1 MSAPAS
7 APHGIHGDPRVPV
20 ISVSGLGV
28 RYGAVDALR
37 DVTLSVEPGRI
48 TGLLGM
54 NGSGKSSLFAALMG
68 TVKPVSGTI
77 RLFGEEPRIAR
88 GRNLVSYVPQSE
100 AVDWD
105 FPLSVADVVMTGRYG
120 RQGFTRRARPVD
132 RAAVDGALERVGLT
146 ELAGRQIGE
155 LSGGQRK
162 RAFVARGIAQ
172 EASLLLLDEP
182 FAGVDKGSE
191 RSLIEL
197 LKSLRDEGR
206 SILISTHDL
215 AGVPE
220 LCDEVVLI
228 QNRVLFQGPPAD
240 ALTPERLAL
249 AFGLG
254 TS

>member
-1 MSAPAS
+1 MSVTQNDTPA
-7 APHGIHGDPRVPV
+7 AATVPAV
-20 ISVSGLGV
+20 ISVSGLTV
-28 RYGAVDALR
+28 RYAAVEALR
-37 DVTLSVEPGRI
+37 DVSLDVRAGKI

-54 NGSGKSSLFAALMG
+54 NGSGKSSLFASLMG
-68 TVKPVSGTI
+68 TIKPVSGTI
-77 RLFGEEPRIAR
+77 SLFGMDPRTAR
-88 GRNLVSYVPQSE
+88 GQNLVSYVPQSE

-105 FPLSVADVVMTGRYG
+105 FPLSVAEVVMTGRYG
-120 RQGFTRRARPVD
+120 RLGFTRRPR
-132 RAAVDGALERVGLT
+132 AVDKASVAAALERVGLA
-146 ELAGRQIGE
+146 ELADRQIGE

-191 RSLIEL
+191 RALIEL

-228 QNRVLFQGPPAD
+228 QNRVLFQGPAAD
-240 ALTPERLAL
+240 ALTPERLAM

-254 TS
+254 EQP